1 MNTIQ
6 SQSYSLLSQEEI
18 DVLVDFLNAKKGS
31 VNSDVMS
38 QKSIDKL
45 IYLIT
50 SDKQQI
56 IKDLCN
62 PLNDVNSSLLE
73 TMHFRENFEEICT
86 LSCTTDPQTGFLKLT
101 ATNTK
106 NGNENDSE
114 EWGVCISPLMFNH
127 LARVLSL
134 VYTTETHER
143 ICSIFAKE
151 NYNDENY
158 PIPAF
163 YMPTNVNLLEMLI
176 D

>member
-62 PLNDVNSSLLE
+62 PLNDVKFFFIGDNAFPREFRRNLYFKLHDGSSD
-73 TMHFRENFEEICT
+73 RIFEI
-86 LSCTTDPQTGFLKLT
+86 
-101 ATNTK
+101 
-106 NGNENDSE
+106 DS
-114 EWGVCISPLMFNH
+114 H
-127 LARVLSL
+127 K
-134 VYTTETHER
+134 Y
-143 ICSIFAKE
+143 
-151 NYNDENY
+151 
-158 PIPAF
+158 
-163 YMPTNVNLLEMLI
+163 
-176 D
+176 

>member
-1 MNTIQ
+1 M
-6 SQSYSLLSQEEI
+6 
-18 DVLVDFLNAKKGS
+18 
-31 VNSDVMS
+31 
-38 QKSIDKL
+38 
-45 IYLIT
+45 
-50 SDKQQI
+50 
-56 IKDLCN
+56 
-62 PLNDVNSSLLE
+62 
-73 TMHFRENFEEICT
+73 
-86 LSCTTDPQTGFLKLT
+86 KLT

-106 NGNENDSE
+106 NGKTLAITPKLFDENDSE

-143 ICSIFAKE
+143 ICSIFAKG

>member
-106 NGNENDSE
+106 NGKTLAITPKLFDENDSE

-143 ICSIFAKE
+143 ICSIFA
-151 NYNDENY
+151 
-158 PIPAF
+158 
-163 YMPTNVNLLEMLI
+163 
-176 D
+176 